1 MKHLILLSLFAIP
14 LCAQAPGEQPDPV
27 VATINGK
34 DYTKAQFEGMVQSI
48 GGAIPMQFASN
59 RRGFVETLGLTLR
72 LEEEARKMGLDK
84 REPYATQL
92 AYNTMIFLAQT
103 VLNEKNKEAKI
114 FPEQQKAHYEK
125 NKRDYSSAKV
135 KVLYLA
141 FTNSAMPGQVAI
153 RGEADA
159 KELLVKIR
167 DLMKEGASF
176 VEMIR
181 KYSDDADSKA
191 KDGDFPEVKPTD
203 STLPPDIR
211 GAIFGLEPGQVSAPI
226 RQANGYYLFQL
237 VSLETPP
244 FEEVRDQIFMDL
256 QKVELDKWMDV
267 VRSSVKV
274 EFKDEA
280 FFGAPAPR

>member
-1 MKHLILLSLFAIP
+1 MP
-14 LCAQAPGEQPDPV
+14 LCAQAPEDKPEPV

-34 DYTKAQFEGMVQSI
+34 GYTKAEIERMVQSI
-48 GGAIPMQFASN
+48 GGSIPMQFASN
-59 RRGFVETLGLTLR
+59 RRGFVETLGLTQR

-92 AYNTMIFLAQT
+92 AYNTMIFLAQS

-114 FPEQQKAHYEK
+114 FPEQQKAYYEK

-141 FTNSAMPGQVAI
+141 FTTSAMPGPATL
-153 RGEADA
+153 RSEAEA
-159 KELLVKIR
+159 KELIVKIQGE
-167 DLMKEGASF
+167 MKAGASF

-191 KDGDFPEVKPTD
+191 KDGDFPAIKPTD

-211 GAIFGLEPGQVSAPI
+211 RAIFALEPGQVSAPI

-244 FEEVRDQIFMDL
+244 FEEVRDQVFMDL

-267 VRSSVKV
+267 VRSTVKV
-274 EFKDEA
+274 EFKDET

>member
-14 LCAQAPGEQPDPV
+14 LCAQAPEGKPEPV

-34 DYTKAQFEGMVQSI
+34 DYTKAEIERMVQSI
-48 GGAIPMQFASN
+48 GGTIPMQFASN

-72 LEEEARKMGLDK
+72 LEEEARKLGLDK
-84 REPYATQL
+84 REPYAAQL

-141 FTNSAMPGQVAI
+141 FTTSAMPGPVAM
-153 RGEADA
+153 RSEADA
-159 KELLVKIR
+159 KGLLVKIQGE
-167 DLMKEGASF
+167 MKAGANF

-191 KDGDFPEVKPTD
+191 KDGDFPPVKPTD

-244 FEEVRDQIFMDL
+244 FEELRDQIFMDL

-274 EFKDEA
+274 EFKDET
-280 FFGAPAPR
+280 FFGVPAPR